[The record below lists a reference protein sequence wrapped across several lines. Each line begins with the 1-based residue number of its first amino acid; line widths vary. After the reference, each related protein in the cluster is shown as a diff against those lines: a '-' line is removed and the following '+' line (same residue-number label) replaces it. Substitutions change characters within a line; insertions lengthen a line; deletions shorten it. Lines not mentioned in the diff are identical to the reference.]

1 MGESKRRR
9 KKDPNHGKGFGKEK
23 TCLLFTYIGEKL
35 AKEIMKDF
43 VLDIIL
49 VDIPLSGNKVAVFYR
64 DPNWEFLD
72 IEIFADRLNKQE
84 LPLDCSH
91 ERLKK
96 VYGMVQGELLMERLK
111 AGVIKGRI
119 VEERGEKIL
128 KFENF

>member
-9 KKDPNHGKGFGKEK
+9 EKDPNYGKGFDKKK
-23 TCLLFTYIGEKL
+23 TCLLFTYINKKL

-43 VLDIIL
+43 VSDIIL
-49 VDIPLSGNKVAVFYR
+49 VDIPCSGNKVAVFYR
-64 DPNWEFLD
+64 DPNWDFLD

-84 LPLDCSH
+84 LPFDCSH

-96 VYGMVQGELLMERLK
+96 VYGMVQGELLMERLTAGIIK
-111 AGVIKGRI
+111 GVIM
-119 VEERGEKIL
+119 EERGEKIL